1 MGKVISLYISNSE
14 IRVCE
19 LEQGSKHVT
28 VSRAYD
34 TPILQG
40 LVEDGMIVDLDGL
53 ANAILKSFADNG
65 IKKGQVAFTLLSKK
79 IAQKEIQLPYVKDV
93 KKVADMI
100 NANLSDYFPMGNLDE
115 YVIRH
120 NILDT
125 IDVEDEKKL
134 VVQVFAFPKPMIES
148 YKLLAEMIRMPLL
161 TIDYYYN
168 SFYQLLRRQMNTT
181 GTSLAIQ
188 MSRHNTQVAIMKG
201 RIQQFKRPIAY
212 GRSTLI
218 SNLMEFRNIVEQDAE
233 MALMDPIYQE
243 HILTPSEFQELIH
256 NFAMSITRVVE
267 FHTSRNPNTNVE
279 SVKLFGTGTAIPNFA
294 EALGRELGVDIET
307 VREFSGIKLNRRVQ
321 KDLSFEL
328 LHFYMANIGVLFGSL
343 GVDIKE
349 KKETNSFTTLMVL
362 LIVLAAL
369 VNLGV
374 FLYFRVVKQNELRNE
389 AKNLQNT
396 IDSLAIAEQFYLS
409 HEAILEDYGVIE
421 GIFNDTRSN
430 TEMLPIFISDL
441 EKSIP
446 ATVGIKKIAVENG
459 EVSIDG
465 YCGGKAAL
473 AAFVIELKKLPY
485 VKNVYVSTAN
495 EETTNLGSVSTKFAM
510 TLDFV
515 FMTDEEVYKTEDF
528 GSEDGS
534 EDEDFYEDD
543 DFEYEDD
550 YEDYD
555 NDPFYEDDL
564 EEEDDLQEDDSELSE
579 DEGDDGVI

>member
-28 VSRAYD
+28 VSRAFD
-34 TPILQG
+34 TPILPG
-40 LVEDGMIVDLDGL
+40 LVEDGMIADLDGL
-53 ANAILKSFADNG
+53 ANAILKSLSDNG

-93 KKVADMI
+93 RKVADMI

-115 YVIRH
+115 YVIRY

-125 IDVEDEKKL
+125 VEVEDEKKL
-134 VVQVFAFPKPMIES
+134 AVQVFAFPKPMIES
-148 YKLLAEMIRMPLL
+148 YKQLAEMIRMPLF

-212 GRSTLI
+212 GRSTLV
-218 SNLMEFRNIVEQDAE
+218 SNLMEYRNIVEQDAE
-233 MALMDPIYQE
+233 MALTDPLYQE

-294 EALGRELGVDIET
+294 EALGRELGIDIEP
-307 VREFSGIKLNRRVQ
+307 VREFAGIRLNRRVQ
-321 KDLSFEL
+321 KDLSYEL
-328 LHFYMANIGVLFGSL
+328 LHFYMANIGVLFDSL
-343 GVDIKE
+343 DVDIKE
-349 KKETNSFTTLMVL
+349 KKESSSFTTLMVL

-369 VNLGV
+369 INIGV
-374 FLYFRVVKQNELRNE
+374 FVYYRVVKQNELRNE
-389 AKNLQNT
+389 AKNLQNS
-396 IDSLAIAEQFYLS
+396 IDSLAIAEQFYLG
-409 HEAILEDYGVIE
+409 HEAILEDYNVIE
-421 GIFNDTRSN
+421 GIYKDTQSN
-430 TEMLPIFISDL
+430 TEMLPVFVADL
-441 EKSIP
+441 EKTIP
-446 ATVGIKKIAVENG
+446 ATVGIKKITVEDG
-459 EVSIDG
+459 EVGIDG

-485 VKNVYVSTAN
+485 VRNVYVSTAN
-495 EETTNLGSVSTKFAM
+495 EETTDLGSVNTKFAM

-515 FMTDEEVYKTEDF
+515 YMTDEEVYKAEDF
-528 GSEDGS
+528 SG
-534 EDEDFYEDD
+534 EDD
-543 DFEYEDD
+543 SDDDIYGEDD
-550 YEDYD
+550 GFSYDDEEDYEEE
-555 NDPFYEDDL
+555 NYEDL
-564 EEEDDLQEDDSELSE
+564 EEDPGLTDDGGELST
-579 DEGDDGVI
+579 DEGDSGVF